1 MSAIP
6 WLEQHAPGFS
16 GLSAAERDLLMDF
29 ALLWSLFEGEVLNSA
44 ASVNT
49 IEQAVQRWNQAGF
62 LLPQTFA
69 AAAGYF
75 RERYYADGAFTYRF
89 DHLHLDR
96 SRNPQVVR
104 DVLSGQDNAPT
115 AIALAVLIIVFRY
128 RNNLF
133 HGEKWAYQLQ
143 EQEQNFSHANEV
155 LMRAVELNRQARQN
169 ALGHTEE

>member
-16 GLSAAERDLLMDF
+16 GLSSTERGLLTEF
-29 ALLWSLFEGEVLNSA
+29 ALLWSLFESEVLNSA

-49 IEQAVQRWNQAGF
+49 IEQTVQRWNQAG
-62 LLPQTFA
+62 LLSPQTFA

-75 RERYYADGAFTYRF
+75 RERYYADGAFSYRF
-89 DHLHLDR
+89 DHLHLER
-96 SRNPQVVR
+96 SGNPQIVR
-104 DVLSGQDNAPT
+104 NVLSGQDSAPHSV
-115 AIALAVLIIVFRY
+115 ASALLIIVYRY

-133 HGEKWAYQLQ
+133 HGEKWTYQLQ

-169 ALGHTEE
+169 APGRTEE

>member
-6 WLEQHAPGFS
+6 WLEHHAPGCS
-16 GLSAAERDLLMDF
+16 GLSAAERGLLMDF

-49 IEQAVQRWNQAGF
+49 IEQAVQRWNQAG
-62 LLPQTFA
+62 LLSPQTFA

-89 DHLHLDR
+89 DHLHVER
-96 SRNPQVVR
+96 SGNPQVVR
-104 DVLSGQDNAPT
+104 NVLSGQDSAPGS
-115 AIALAVLIIVFRY
+115 IASAMLIIAYRY

-143 EQEQNFSHANEV
+143 EQEQNFSHANGM
-155 LMRAVELNRQARQN
+155 LMRAIEMNRQVQQN
-169 ALGHTEE
+169 ALGRAE

>member
-6 WLEQHAPGFS
+6 WLEQYAPGFS
-16 GLSAAERDLLMDF
+16 GLSAAERSLLMDF

-49 IEQAVQRWNQAGF
+49 IEQAVQRWNQAG
-62 LLPQTFA
+62 LLSPQTFA

-75 RERYYADGAFTYRF
+75 RERYYAGGAFTYRF
-89 DHLHLDR
+89 DHLHLER
-96 SRNPQVVR
+96 SGNPEVVR
-104 DVLSGQDNAPT
+104 NVLSGQDSAPGS
-115 AIALAVLIIVFRY
+115 IASALLIIAYRY

-143 EQEQNFSHANEV
+143 EQEQNFSHANEM
-155 LMRAVELNRQARQN
+155 LMRAIELNRQARQN
-169 ALGHTEE
+169 ALGRAE

>member
-1 MSAIP
+1 MNAIP

-16 GLSAAERDLLMDF
+16 GLSTTERGLLMDF
-29 ALLWSLFEGEVLNSA
+29 ALLWSLFEGEVVNSA

-49 IEQAVQRWNQAGF
+49 IEQAVRRWNQAG
-62 LLPQTFA
+62 LLSPQTFA

-75 RERYYADGAFTYRF
+75 RERYYADGTFTYRF
-89 DHLHLDR
+89 DHLHLER
-96 SRNPQVVR
+96 SGNPQVVR
-104 DVLSGQDNAPT
+104 NVLSGQDSASDS
-115 AIALAVLIIVFRY
+115 IASALLIIVYRY

-155 LMRAVELNRQARQN
+155 LMHAIELNRQVQQG
-169 ALGHTEE
+169 ALGRPE

>member
-16 GLSAAERDLLMDF
+16 GLSATERSLLTDF
-29 ALLWSLFEGEVLNSA
+29 ALLWSLFEGEVLKAA

-49 IEQAVQRWNQAGF
+49 IEQTVQRWNQAGL

-69 AAAGYF
+69 AAADYF
-75 RERYYADGAFTYRF
+75 KERYFAEGVFTYRF

-96 SRNPQVVR
+96 SGNPQVVR
-104 DVLSGQDNAPT
+104 NVLSGQDAAPES
-115 AIALAVLIIVFRY
+115 IASALLIIVYRY
-128 RNNLF
+128 RCNLF
-133 HGEKWAYQLQ
+133 HGEKWTYQLQ

-155 LMRAVELNRQARQN
+155 LMRAVELNRRVQQN
-169 ALGHTEE
+169 VPGLSE

>member
-16 GLSAAERDLLMDF
+16 GLSATERGLLMDF

-49 IEQAVQRWNQAGF
+49 IEQAVQRWNQAG
-62 LLPQTFA
+62 LLAPPTFA
-69 AAAGYF
+69 AAAEYF

-89 DHLHLDR
+89 DHLHLER
-96 SRNPQVVR
+96 SGNPQVVR
-104 DVLSGQDNAPT
+104 NVLSGQDSAPGS
-115 AIALAVLIIVFRY
+115 IASALLIIVYRY

-133 HGEKWAYQLQ
+133 HGAKWTYQLQ
-143 EQEQNFSHANEV
+143 EQEQNFSHANHV
-155 LMRAVELNRQARQN
+155 LMRAVELNRMVQRSAPSR
-169 ALGHTEE
+169 AE